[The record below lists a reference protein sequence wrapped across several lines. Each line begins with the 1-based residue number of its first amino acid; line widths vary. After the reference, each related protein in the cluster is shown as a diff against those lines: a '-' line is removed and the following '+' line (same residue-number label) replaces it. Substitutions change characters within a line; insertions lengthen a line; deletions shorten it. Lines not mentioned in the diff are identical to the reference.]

1 MIAVE
6 EMNARPVASLFRE
19 YDIRGTYGTSL
30 CDADAYAIG
39 RAIAALFSAQFPA
52 QGGAR
57 MAVGRDGRLSSPALE
72 AALIEGLLDGGVDVV
87 RIGIGP
93 TPMLYYAEASAK
105 DVQGGVQV
113 TGSHNPRDDNGFK
126 IVFGGR
132 ALFGDEIRSIG
143 VLARQMVAGGFE
155 SGQFITGQCHHRE
168 VLVAYVERLLRGL
181 GGRLGRHGEKAAAL
195 CIGWDA
201 GNGAGGQALEA
212 LVQHLPG
219 QHHMLF
225 TEIDGHF
232 PHHHPDPT
240 VEANLA
246 DLRSLVVSRQL
257 DFGVAFDGDGDRI
270 VVLDG
275 QGRTL
280 LGDQLLAVLAQDL
293 LADHPGALILADVK
307 ASQTVFD
314 RIVALGGRTAMGAA
328 GHSLIKST
336 MKQNGA
342 LLAGE
347 TSGHIF
353 YADDFY
359 GFDDALYAAVRLIAA
374 VARSDHTVAQMR
386 DALPPCVNTPELRFA
401 VDAARKSDVVAE
413 VAARLL
419 ADGALVDRTDGLR
432 VMREAGWWLLR
443 ASNTQD
449 MLTARAESRSEAGLA
464 RMLAE
469 IDAQLAL
476 SGVARG

>member
-1 MIAVE
+1 MTT
-6 EMNARPVASLFRE
+6 RPLASIFRE
-19 YDIRGTYGTSL
+19 YDIRGTYGETLS
-30 CDADAYAIG
+30 DADAHAIG
-39 RAIAALFSAQFPA
+39 RAIAARFAA
-52 QGGAR
+52 QGGRR

-72 AALIEGLLDGGVDVV
+72 AALVEGLRDGGVDVV
-87 RIGIGP
+87 RVGIGP
-93 TPMLYYAEASAK
+93 TPMLYYAEASAQ

-113 TGSHNPRDDNGFK
+113 TGSHNPADDNGFK

-132 ALFGDEIRSIG
+132 ALFGAEIRAIG
-143 VLARQMVAGGFE
+143 VLARQMAAGAFE
-155 SGQFITGQCHHRE
+155 SGDLLRGQCHERE
-168 VLVAYVERLLRGL
+168 VLVAYVERLLCGID
-181 GGRLGRHGEKAAAL
+181 GRLGRHREKAAGL
-195 CIGWDA
+195 RIGWDA
-201 GNGAGGQALEA
+201 GNGAAGQALEI

-225 TEIDGHF
+225 TKIDGHF

-246 DLRSLVVSRQL
+246 DLRSLVVSRRL

-280 LGDQLLAVLAQDL
+280 LGDQLLAILAQDL
-293 LADHPGALILADVK
+293 LLDRPDALILADVK

-314 RIVALGGRTAMGAA
+314 HIARLGGRTAMGAA

-374 VARSDHTVAQMR
+374 VARSDQSVAQMR
-386 DALPPCVNTPELRFA
+386 DALPVCLNTPELRFA
-401 VDAARKSDVVAE
+401 VDPARKAAVVEE

-419 ADGALVDRTDGLR
+419 AEGAMVDRTDGLR
-432 VMREAGWWLLR
+432 VMRAGGWWLLR

-449 MLTARAESRSEAGLA
+449 MLTARAESGTQGGLA
-464 RMLAE
+464 QMLGE
-469 IDAQLAL
+469 IDAQLAI